1 VGPALSGSAQQG
13 LKASSCGRVLT
24 GADEDD
30 AKIGALNLQSQ
41 KEGMDSDRFLRAVED
56 DVASPVGTLRRPRRY
71 RCFNLCSVI
80 DGRGAV
86 GRAAS
91 DVTIPVVVWLQSL

>member
-13 LKASSCGRVLT
+13 LKASFLLRTGLT

-30 AKIGALNLQSQ
+30 TKIGALNLQSQ
-41 KEGMDSDRFLRAVED
+41 KEDMYSDRFLRAVED
-56 DVASPVGTLRRPRRY
+56 DVASPVGTLRRSRSY

-80 DGRGAV
+80 DGRGL
-86 GRAAS
+86 
-91 DVTIPVVVWLQSL
+91 P